1 MEPLYQWVITSV
13 RTMFALQGL
22 KFSMW
27 GREHIPREGG
37 AVMALN
43 HTGYMDF
50 TYAGNATIPTR
61 RLVRYM
67 AKDSVFRNPVAGPMM
82 RGMKH
87 IPVDRAHGAGS
98 FREAVEALK
107 RGEIVGVYPEA
118 TISRS
123 FELKEFK
130 TGAARMA
137 RDAQVPILPTI
148 VLGAQRVWTKD
159 HPKNLGRTNIPIY
172 VEINPPLW
180 VGAGEDV
187 HAATERLRAAMSESL
202 DRMWGKYPTLHG
214 ADLVYL
220 PARFGGLAP
229 TPEQAARMDAAE
241 RAKRAEKRR
250 KGQPSDE

>member
-1 MEPLYQWVITSV
+1 MEPVYQWVIASV

-87 IPVDRAHGAGS
+87 IPVDRAKGVDAY
-98 FREAVEALK
+98 RAALDAL
-107 RGEIVGVYPEA
+107 RSGEIIGVFPEA
-118 TISRS
+118 TMSRS

-130 TGAARMA
+130 AGAARLA
-137 RDAQVPILPTI
+137 RDAGVPLLPTT
-148 VLGAQRVWTKD
+148 VWGAQRVWTKEA
-159 HPKNLGRTNIPIY
+159 PKHLGRSNIPIY
-172 VEINPPLW
+172 VE
-180 VGAGEDV
+180 VGAPIDV
-187 HAATERLRAAMSESL
+187 PPDCDVDAITTQLRNTMQEQL
-202 DRMWGKYPTLHG
+202 DRQQAAYPAMTG
-214 ADLVYL
+214 ADLRYQPVRL
-220 PARFGGLAP
+220 GGHAP
-229 TPEQAARMDAAE
+229 TPEEAH
-241 RAKRAEKRR
+241 AKDLHDMTRLKDKFNSRPGR
-250 KGQPSDE
+250 